1 MRLVLLVLATLLLT
15 GCAGGSDASPPT
27 LSDAELASPDAFTRS
42 VRVGTTSY
50 LYRRRTEDPSLFDV
64 RVAGLRRANPDN
76 FLTAVSTVYG
86 CTSLRLLG
94 VNRQGTAALVK
105 GSACK
110 RSQYFAQ

>member
-1 MRLVLLVLATLLLT
+1 MRFLSLFLATALLA
-15 GCAGGSDASPPT
+15 GCAGGADEPPPT
-27 LSDAELASPDAFTRS
+27 LPDSELAPTDAFIRS

-50 LYRRRTEDPSLFDV
+50 LYRRRPDDQSLFDV

-76 FLTAVSTVYG
+76 FLEAVSTVYG
-86 CTSLRLLG
+86 CTGLRLLG

-110 RSQYFAQ
+110 RSQYFVE